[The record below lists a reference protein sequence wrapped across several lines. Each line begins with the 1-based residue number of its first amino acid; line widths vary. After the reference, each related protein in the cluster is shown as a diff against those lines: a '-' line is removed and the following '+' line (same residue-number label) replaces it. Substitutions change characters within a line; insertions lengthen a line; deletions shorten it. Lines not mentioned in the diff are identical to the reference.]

1 MISELFNA
9 VNKARFSGIRIVP
22 ANAPSL
28 YQECIKVFVAEVNR
42 TNKNGKRISE
52 LQFLP
57 TAALVNIFEEM
68 CLYPSLRNHLRQE
81 LADPALF
88 MRIFNGHAS
97 NQHILDR
104 CLREASL
111 SGKPVLSDLATNY
124 CDMARGDPL
133 EPGSPA
139 FMSRILATLKLGTYL
154 NEAGWSSSSVDVLV
168 IAKDM
173 ISLIKGNRFHKK
185 LELECAQK
193 LLHSEISCAHPNAR
207 QTSAA
212 LQELIVDSD
221 DADELVKSFIEIS
234 YFHYSVEEY
243 DLCHEWSLK
252 VMGLVTDSTP
262 IGDVIA
268 VLQLE
273 ALFCFAKER
282 YDLGSMLISQ
292 AIHRARSKYGN
303 VHPRYAD
310 VILTYGECLL
320 LMNAVTDAI
329 STFMELLDVTT
340 KLYGQ
345 LTPTVPIVQ
354 GYLAY
359 GFYLRSHSTGRF
371 DMARD
376 QIDKAIAQARQLIP
390 SNQRVLDDLQSIRE
404 MVRKG
409 RDNVRAAMKEN
420 HVIKANNYQ
429 IFSFPEIRDKCVE
442 LHASFECEC

>member
-28 YQECIKVFVAEVNR
+28 YQECVKVFVAEVNR
-42 TNKNGKRISE
+42 THQNGKRISE

-68 CLYPSLRNHLRQE
+68 CLYPSLRNILRQE

-154 NEAGWSSSSVDVLV
+154 NEAGWSSSSVDVIV

-173 ISLIKGNRFHKK
+173 ISLIKDNRFHKK
-185 LELECAQK
+185 LEIECIQK

-207 QTSAA
+207 NTTE
-212 LQELIVDSD
+212 LLHELIAESTDT
-221 DADELVKSFIEIS
+221 DELVKSYIEIS
-234 YFHYSVEEY
+234 YFHYTVEEY
-243 DLCHEWSLK
+243 DSCHDWNLK
-252 VMGLVTDSTP
+252 VMSLVTDSSP
-262 IGDVIA
+262 ISDVIA

-320 LMNAVTDAI
+320 LMNAVSDAV
-329 STFMELLDVTT
+329 STFMELLDITT

-345 LTPTVPIVQ
+345 HTPTVPIVQ

-371 DMARD
+371 DMA
-376 QIDKAIAQARQLIP
+376 QEMIDKAIAQAKQLIP
-390 SNQRVLDDLQSIRE
+390 TGQRVLDDLNAVRD
-404 MVRKG
+404 MVIKG
-409 RDNVRAAMKEN
+409 HDSVRAAMKEN
-420 HVIKANNYQ
+420 RVIKANNYQ

>member
-1 MISELFNA
+1 MISQMFKA

-28 YQECIKVFVAEVNR
+28 YQECVKVFVAEVNR

-68 CLYPSLRNHLRQE
+68 CLYPGLRNILRQE

-139 FMSRILATLKLGTYL
+139 FMSRILATMKLGTYL

-173 ISLIKGNRFHKK
+173 ISLIKDNRFYNK
-185 LELECAQK
+185 LELECMQK
-193 LLHSEISCAHPNAR
+193 LLHSEISCSHPNAR
-207 QTSAA
+207 QTSEN
-212 LQELIVDSD
+212 LQKYIVDNTNAD
-221 DADELVKSFIEIS
+221 DLVKSYIEIS
-234 YFHYSVEEY
+234 YFHYSVHEY
-243 DLCHEWSLK
+243 DLCHDFAVK
-252 VMGLVTDSTP
+252 VMNLVTDSTA

-273 ALFCFAKER
+273 ALYCFAKER
-282 YDLGSMLISQ
+282 YDLGCMLISQ

-303 VHPRYAD
+303 LHPRYAD

-320 LMNAVTDAI
+320 LMNAVSDAI
-329 STFMELLDVTT
+329 STFMELLDITT

-345 LTPTVPIVQ
+345 HTPTVPIVQ

-359 GFYLRSHSTGRF
+359 GFYLRSHTTGRF
-371 DMARD
+371 DMA
-376 QIDKAIAQARQLIP
+376 QNHIDKAIAHAKQIIP
-390 SNQRVLDDLQSIRE
+390 TNQRVLGDLNAIYNI
-404 MVRKG
+404 VIKG
-409 RDNVRAAMKEN
+409 HDGERAAMKEN
-420 HVIKANNYQ
+420 HAIRANNYQ
-429 IFSFPEIRDKCVE
+429 IFSFPEIRDKYVE
-442 LHASFECEC
+442 LHASFESE

>member
-28 YQECIKVFVAEVNR
+28 YQECVKVFVAEVNR
-42 TNKNGKRISE
+42 THQNGKRISE

-68 CLYPSLRNHLRQE
+68 CLYPSLRNILRQE

-124 CDMARGDPL
+124 CDMACGDPL

-154 NEAGWSSSSVDVLV
+154 NEAGWSSSSVDVIV

-173 ISLIKGNRFHKK
+173 ISLIKDNRFHKK
-185 LELECAQK
+185 LEIECIQK

-207 QTSAA
+207 NTTE
-212 LQELIVDSD
+212 LLHELIAESTDT
-221 DADELVKSFIEIS
+221 DELVKSYIEIS
-234 YFHYSVEEY
+234 YFHYTVEEY
-243 DLCHEWSLK
+243 DSCHDWNLK
-252 VMGLVTDSTP
+252 VMSLVTDSSP
-262 IGDVIA
+262 ISDVIA

-320 LMNAVTDAI
+320 LMNAVSDAV
-329 STFMELLDVTT
+329 STFMELLDITT

-345 LTPTVPIVQ
+345 HTPTVPIVQ

-371 DMARD
+371 DMA
-376 QIDKAIAQARQLIP
+376 QEMIDKAIAQAKQLIP
-390 SNQRVLDDLQSIRE
+390 TGQRVLDDLNAVRD
-404 MVRKG
+404 MVIKG
-409 RDNVRAAMKEN
+409 HDSVRAAMKEN
-420 HVIKANNYQ
+420 RVIKANNYQ

>member
-28 YQECIKVFVAEVNR
+28 YQECVKVFVAEVNR

-68 CLYPSLRNHLRQE
+68 CLYPSLRNILRQE
-81 LADPALF
+81 LSDPALF

-173 ISLIKGNRFHKK
+173 ISLIKDNRFHKQ
-185 LELECAQK
+185 LELESIQK

-207 QTSAA
+207 QTSEA
-212 LQELIVDSD
+212 LQELISDSS
-221 DADELVKSFIEIS
+221 DADELVKSYIEIS

-243 DLCHEWSLK
+243 DLCHDWNLK
-252 VMGLVTDSTP
+252 VMSLITDSTP

-320 LMNAVTDAI
+320 LMNAVSDAI
-329 STFMELLDVTT
+329 STFMELLDITT

-345 LTPTVPIVQ
+345 HTPTVPIVQ

-359 GFYLRSHSTGRF
+359 GFYLRSHTTGRF
-371 DMARD
+371 DMAQD
-376 QIDKAIAQARQLIP
+376 QIDKAIAQAKQLIP
-390 SNQRVLDDLQSIRE
+390 SNQRVLEDLNSIRD
-404 MVRKG
+404 MVIKG
-409 RDNVRAAMKEN
+409 HDGVRAAMKEN
-420 HVIKANNYQ
+420 QVIKANNYQ

-442 LHASFECEC
+442 LHASFDCEC